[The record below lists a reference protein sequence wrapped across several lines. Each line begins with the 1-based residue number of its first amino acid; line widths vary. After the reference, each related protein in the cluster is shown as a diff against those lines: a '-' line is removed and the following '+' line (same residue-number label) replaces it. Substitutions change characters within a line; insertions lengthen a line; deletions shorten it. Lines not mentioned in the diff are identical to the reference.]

1 MDYTAQAWGDV
12 KVSSQ
17 KGNGEET
24 MNEFIH
30 KHLCSLLEPFAQY
43 LEQLKAKVETL
54 STEQR
59 QLISKSDLASIQLKE
74 NESDLSRMRLD
85 NDKIRLQ
92 VDSLQSRLDAK
103 VQELTSGKAS
113 MTAELERQ
121 ASAKRDLEARQ
132 QNSEQALVTLQQ
144 ELLATKQTVNCL
156 QMSSTTLEMSLKGVS
171 TSSVNA
177 LRDDLDGLC
186 KSHQTLSQLLK
197 QVEQGKQTDHT
208 ELKSLQDLFTFYRE
222 KEEGKSKE
230 MNASFSALK
239 LHFQQTDDAVQKLC
253 GSRVAT
259 MCQEMDELQRNI
271 QKVQKGQAAN
281 EIHLNRTAGEVD
293 TLRASIVNFRRYLG
307 VTNESDVSDLDIFGN
322 LNSLKEA
329 AHKTTLQLRKTEVE
343 HLHLSSELQQSLQ
356 RIGDLEAITPKLQA
370 SSKAFAEQLGSR
382 LEKVEVILH
391 ESAEALKSHTD
402 LSAFLNSESRARQQ
416 DKVLLQAQLDNQ
428 LKQHERTTERLLV
441 LEGLLDELK
450 GLERS
455 LENQLV
461 TANGEIRSL
470 RDGVDLTHEYWKGLT
485 KGVQRT
491 HRSVVTEG
499 DLLALRSSPTRML
512 PSLSPH

>member
-1 MDYTAQAWGDV
+1 
-12 KVSSQ
+12 
-17 KGNGEET
+17 
-24 MNEFIH
+24 
-30 KHLCSLLEPFAQY
+30 L
-43 LEQLKAKVETL
+43 
-54 STEQR
+54 
-59 QLISKSDLASIQLKE
+59 
-74 NESDLSRMRLD
+74 
-85 NDKIRLQ
+85 
-92 VDSLQSRLDAK
+92 
-103 VQELTSGKAS
+103 QELF
-113 MTAELERQ
+113 R
-121 ASAKRDLEARQ
+121 
-132 QNSEQALVTLQQ
+132 
-144 ELLATKQTVNCL
+144 
-156 QMSSTTLEMSLKGVS
+156 
-171 TSSVNA
+171 
-177 LRDDLDGLC
+177 
-186 KSHQTLSQLLK
+186 
-197 QVEQGKQTDHT
+197 
-208 ELKSLQDLFTFYRE
+208 FYRE

-307 VTNESDVSDLDIFGN
+307 VTNESDVSDLDILGN

-329 AHKTTLQLRKTEVE
+329 AHKTTLQLRKTEV
-343 HLHLSSELQQSLQ
+343 LSSELQQALQ

-382 LEKVEVILH
+382 LETVEVILH

-455 LENQLV
+455 LENQLI
-461 TANGEIRSL
+461 TANGELRSL

-499 DLLALRSSPTRML
+499 DLLPLRSSPTRML